1 MNFVKITFPMVGA
14 QIVGQIVINKILN
27 NKQSR
32 TSSAGSATLRDTSWA
47 RLTIQLGASETQKK
61 PIRGRNLPDFQLC
74 LESKTQLSLA
84 KAQNYMEFEN

>member
-32 TSSAGSATLRDTSWA
+32 IN
-47 RLTIQLGASETQKK
+47 LTKKSNQKQ
-61 PIRGRNLPDFQLC
+61 FVV
-74 LESKTQLSLA
+74 
-84 KAQNYMEFEN
+84 